1 MITTPKL
8 PTFLSG
14 RATNAFV
21 SGRATNTFVALSH
34 VALSRVAIFA
44 LTAFIAEAAF
54 SHPLPQE
61 SSKVAT
67 VDVPACYMQTTNGTI
82 LSLSKL
88 CEKQPVD
95 SGIRSA
101 PTFPSPYDAA
111 AIEKFDRELYG
122 EGN

>member
-1 MITTPKL
+1 MITTSKL
-8 PTFLSG
+8 PTFL
-14 RATNAFV
+14 AV
-21 SGRATNTFVALSH
+21 
-34 VALSRVAIFA
+34 FA
-44 LTAFIAEAAF
+44 LTAFITEAAF

-67 VDVPACYMQTTNGTI
+67 VDVPACYMQTANGTI

-88 CEKQPVD
+88 CKKQPVD
-95 SGIRSA
+95 LA

-111 AIEKFDRELYG
+111 AIEKFDQELYG